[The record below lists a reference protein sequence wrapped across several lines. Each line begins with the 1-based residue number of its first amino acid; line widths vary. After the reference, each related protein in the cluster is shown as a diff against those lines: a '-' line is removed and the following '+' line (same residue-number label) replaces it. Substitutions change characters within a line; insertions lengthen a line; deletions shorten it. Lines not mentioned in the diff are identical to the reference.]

1 MVRASTLNDALQTMI
16 NAEKAGK
23 RQVKLRP
30 SSNTIQK
37 FLSTMQKHGKKNKQK
52 KRN

>member
-23 RQVKLRP
+23 RQVKIRP
-30 SSNTIQK
+30 SSTTIQK
-37 FLSTMQKHGKKNKQK
+37 FLSTMQKHGKIIFF
-52 KRN
+52 